1 MGAKGLAEDIKVVRL
16 KPDGSTYAV
25 AAGTSTITSDILD
38 TAGYGCVTL
47 LLGFGAIVSLGV
59 PTVKVQQDTAAG
71 GGTMADLLGS
81 LQTLAHTDDNK
92 IVISEVVDPQERYIR
107 TIITRPTSNA
117 TVDFLIAIL
126 SGSRTRPVTSHAT
139 VFEREVFSSPLEGTA

>member
-1 MGAKGLAEDIKVVRL
+1 MGSAGLAENIKVVRL

-38 TAGYGCVTL
+38 TAGYRCVTL
-47 LLGFGAIVSLGV
+47 LVGFGAIVSLGV
-59 PTVKVQQDTAAG
+59 PTVKVQQDTAVG
-71 GGTMADLLGS
+71 GGSMADLLGS

-92 IVISEVVDPQERYIR
+92 IVVTEVVEPLERYMR
-107 TIITRPTSNA
+107 TVITRPTANA

-126 SGSRTRPVTSHAT
+126 SGARSRPVTSHAT
-139 VFEREVFSSPLEGTA
+139 VFGREVFSSPAEGTA